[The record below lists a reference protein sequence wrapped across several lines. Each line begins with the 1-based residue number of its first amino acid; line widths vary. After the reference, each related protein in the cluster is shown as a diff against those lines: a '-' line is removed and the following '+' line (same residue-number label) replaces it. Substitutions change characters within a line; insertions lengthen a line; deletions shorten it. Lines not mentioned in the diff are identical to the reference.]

1 MAFNRWSTVIHKT
14 ISNSCQKNWFLRAA
28 PSSSASCNWSRSLCE
43 NNASSSSSSSPSLS
57 SYHIGGGPSY
67 MRGVVFWEPNKPLS
81 IEEFRIPRPKAG
93 EILIKTKGK
102 LFLRPPVYT
111 SCGVC
116 HSDLHVIKGE
126 LPFASPCVV
135 GHEITGEVVE
145 HGPMTDTRTIE
156 RFPIGAH
163 VVGAFIMPCGSCF
176 FCSKGQDDLCEDFF
190 AYNRAKGTLYDGETR
205 LFLRDSD
212 RSKQG
217 VTVIPKDTFLLEWIC
232 LEVFPPTP
240 SSTGKPIYMYSMGG
254 LAEYC
259 VVPAHGLCVLPDTLP
274 YTESA
279 ILGCA
284 VFTAYGAMAHAAEV
298 RPGDTVAVIGIGGVG
313 SSCLQIA
320 RAFGASEIIAVDV
333 QDDKLQKAKTLGATH
348 TINSRNEDAV
358 EKIREITGGRGVDV
372 AVEALGKPQTFLQCT
387 QSVRDGGKAVM
398 IGLTDSSA
406 RGEVDIN
413 RLVRRQRN
421 LGLSHPVTRSSLV
434 KTLQILTAHD
444 LRDGGEQQDE
454 LELRLLDKVKI
465 IGSYGGRARQDLPK
479 LVKLAES
486 GIFNLSAAVSR
497 TCQIEDANEI
507 YQDLNRG
514 SIIGRAVV
522 EIM

>member
-1 MAFNRWSTVIHKT
+1 
-14 ISNSCQKNWFLRAA
+14 
-28 PSSSASCNWSRSLCE
+28 
-43 NNASSSSSSSPSLS
+43 
-57 SYHIGGGPSY
+57 
-67 MRGVVFWEPNKPLS
+67 
-81 IEEFRIPRPKAG
+81 
-93 EILIKTKGK
+93 
-102 LFLRPPVYT
+102 
-111 SCGVC
+111 
-116 HSDLHVIKGE
+116 
-126 LPFASPCVV
+126 
-135 GHEITGEVVE
+135 
-145 HGPMTDTRTIE
+145 
-156 RFPIGAH
+156 
-163 VVGAFIMPCGSCF
+163 
-176 FCSKGQDDLCEDFF
+176 
-190 AYNRAKGTLYDGETR
+190 
-205 LFLRDSD
+205 
-212 RSKQG
+212 
-217 VTVIPKDTFLLEWIC
+217 
-232 LEVFPPTP
+232 
-240 SSTGKPIYMYSMGG
+240 MGG

-348 TINSRNEDAV
+348 TINSLNEDAV

-398 IGLTDSSA
+398 IGLTHSSA

-413 RLVRRQRN
+413 RLVRRQ
-421 LGLSHPVTRSSLV
+421 
-434 KTLQILTAHD
+434 
-444 LRDGGEQQDE
+444 
-454 LELRLLDKVKI
+454 VKI

-486 GIFNLSAAVSR
+486 GIFNLGATVSR
-497 TCQIEDANEI
+497 TCKIEDANEA

>member
-1 MAFNRWSTVIHKT
+1 MAFNRWSSVIRKA
-14 ISNSCQKNWFLRAA
+14 I
-28 PSSSASCNWSRSLCE
+28 
-43 NNASSSSSSSPSLS
+43 SSSSRENRSMGAAASCGWRRALSQNTVSSASSSPSMS
-57 SYHIGGGPSY
+57 SYHVSGGPSY
-67 MRGVVFWEPNKPLS
+67 MRGVVFWEPNKPLT
-81 IEEFRIPRPKAG
+81 IEEFQMPRPKAN
-93 EILIKTKGK
+93 EVLIRTKA
-102 LFLRPPVYT
+102 
-111 SCGVC
+111 CGVC

-126 LPFASPCVV
+126 LPFSSPCVV

-145 HGPMTDTRTIE
+145 HGPLTDRRIIE
-156 RFPIGAH
+156 RYPVGAQ
-163 VVGAFIMPCGSCF
+163 VVGAFIMPCGNCF
-176 FCSKGQDDLCEDFF
+176 FCTKGQDDLCESFF

-205 LFLRDSD
+205 LFLRNS
-212 RSKQG
+212 
-217 VTVIPKDTFLLEWIC
+217 
-232 LEVFPPTP
+232 
-240 SSTGKPIYMYSMGG
+240 GKPVYMYSMGG
-254 LAEYC
+254 LADYC
-259 VVPAHGLCVLPDTLP
+259 VVPAHGLCVLPHSLP

-333 QDDKLQKAKTLGATH
+333 QDDKLQKAKILGATH
-348 TINSRNEDAV
+348 AINARNEDAV
-358 EKIREITGGRGVDV
+358 EKIREITGGMGVDV

-398 IGLTDSSA
+398 IGLTDARA

-413 RLVRRQRN
+413 RLVRRQ
-421 LGLSHPVTRSSLV
+421 
-434 KTLQILTAHD
+434 
-444 LRDGGEQQDE
+444 
-454 LELRLLDKVKI
+454 VKI

-497 TCQIEDANEI
+497 KCKLEDANQA
-507 YQDLNRG
+507 YQDLNQG
-514 SIIGRAVV
+514 KILGRAVV